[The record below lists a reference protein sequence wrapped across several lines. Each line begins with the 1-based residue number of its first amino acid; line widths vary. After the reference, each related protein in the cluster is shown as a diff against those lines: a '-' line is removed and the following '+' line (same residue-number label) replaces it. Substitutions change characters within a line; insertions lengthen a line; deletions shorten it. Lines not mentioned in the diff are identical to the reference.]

1 MILNRVEYFEVFLL
15 LLVGIFSS
23 NIIDI
28 MIVNDSL
35 WITYLFVFSYL
46 VIIMKMLYN
55 VCCIIY
61 EKRFFDYD

>member
-1 MILNRVEYFEVFLL
+1 MILNRVEYFEMFLL

-35 WITYLFVFSYL
+35 WITCLFVFSYL
-46 VIIMKMLYN
+46 VIIMKMVYN

-61 EKRFFDYD
+61 EKKVL